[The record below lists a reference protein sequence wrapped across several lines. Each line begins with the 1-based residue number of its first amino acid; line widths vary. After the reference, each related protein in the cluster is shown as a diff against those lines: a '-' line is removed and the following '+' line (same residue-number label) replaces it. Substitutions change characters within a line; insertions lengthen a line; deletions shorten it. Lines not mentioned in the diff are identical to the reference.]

1 MSAENTQN
9 TALIAVL
16 GILGILA
23 ISLAAGLFL
32 LQKQD
37 NAGPIKFSTALS
49 SRDVPPPS
57 EEFDPI
63 SWAREGAAYP
73 PLEEA
78 ETLQGDFVA
87 DYTGKG
93 ALPEADVET
102 PEPVV
107 SRQPVAVAPPP
118 PAKVEEPTAAAFREV
133 RENAYWVQVFSSG
146 NMARAEGI
154 RDELAAKGFPAAVQI
169 RMVDGNTWY
178 RVRIG
183 AFDGE
188 NEAENYADKVR
199 AFPGYESS
207 YVVISPVT
215 RQIPV
220 GD

>member
-9 TALIAVL
+9 PALIAIL

-23 ISLAAGLFL
+23 IALAAGLFL
-32 LQKQD
+32 MQKQD
-37 NAGPIKFSTALS
+37 DAGPINFSTALS
-49 SRDVPPPS
+49 SRGVPTS
-57 EEFDPI
+57 TEEFDPI

-78 ETLQGDFVA
+78 EALQGDFVA
-87 DYTGKG
+87 DYTGTG
-93 ALPEADVET
+93 ALPEDDADI
-102 PEPVV
+102 PEPVAI
-107 SRQPVAVAPPP
+107 RQPVSAAPPP
-118 PAKVEEPTAAAFREV
+118 PAKVDEPTAAAFREV

-146 NMARAEGI
+146 NMTRAEGI
-154 RDELAAKGFPAAVQI
+154 RDALTAKGFPAAVQI
-169 RMVDGNTWY
+169 RIVDGDTWY

-188 NEAENYADKVR
+188 DEAENYAEKVR

-220 GD
+220 SN